1 MTGAV
6 PAGVEPLTCLNRLEL
21 RFDSA
26 AFLVASDA
34 HDDPATLEWG
44 CRAVLPLWEPD
55 DEEARADSARLLGQ
69 GMSLVEAFQGQ
80 RQELTIL
87 PMSGLTLDLWRI
99 GHIYASL
106 DPRDADYEH
115 FAPLFDKSGDL
126 GLHGD
131 LEDYL
136 VNGTRVAIIDRA
148 GIAPAWRGLGGV
160 GRLLIG
166 RMLRWVTSQASLVAT
181 HPRARLSTPIRT
193 RPQPC
198 C

>member
-1 MTGAV
+1 MPKSSGVTFRFRRISSRIGRPRRSRDTELGLPCRSASVRAGRRGGPGRQRPPSRPGHVAGRGVSGPATGV
-6 PAGVEPLTCLNRLEL
+6 
-21 RFDSA
+21 
-26 AFLVASDA
+26 
-34 HDDPATLEWG
+34 DDPPHV
-44 CRAVLPLWEPD
+44 RAHAGPVAHRPHLRVAGP
-55 DEEARADSARLLGQ
+55 ARR
-69 GMSLVEAFQGQ
+69 
-80 RQELTIL
+80 
-87 PMSGLTLDLWRI
+87 
-99 GHIYASL
+99 
-106 DPRDADYEH
+106 DYEH
-115 FAPLFDKSGDL
+115 FVPLFDKSGDL

-136 VNGTRVAIIDRA
+136 VNGTHVAIIDRA
-148 GIAPAWRGLGGV
+148 GIASAWRGLGGV